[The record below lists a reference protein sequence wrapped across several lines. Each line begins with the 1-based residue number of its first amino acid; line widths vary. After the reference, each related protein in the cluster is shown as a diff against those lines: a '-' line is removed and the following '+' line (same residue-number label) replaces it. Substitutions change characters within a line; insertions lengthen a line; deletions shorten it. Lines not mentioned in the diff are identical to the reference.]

1 MGKLFPETTGELAG
15 NETLMIPER
24 KEKYEFGRFR
34 LDLNERALFDGEDMV
49 SLPPKLFDT
58 LVILVE
64 YKGRVVEKEELMQRV
79 WPDSF
84 VEENNINKNIY
95 ALRKLFGEDQDF
107 IETIPKR
114 GYRFVAK
121 VSEGWSVPDEIIV
134 KTRTTGRLIIEE
146 ELEPEPKPKTIA
158 VLPFKTFGSNGSS
171 DHLGLGLADALITR
185 LGNAQQI
192 TVRPTS
198 SIVKYNNVDQ
208 DLFRIGQELRVDAIL
223 EGSIRRLEPRIRV
236 TVQLVNIKDEITLW
250 AGKFDESFTDIFT
263 VEDMISERVADALTL
278 SLSGK
283 ERALLTKHHTE
294 NIEAYEWLLK
304 GIYQVNRYTPEAL
317 GKAIEAFTEATL
329 KDPNYALAF
338 SWLSGCSSLIYFR
351 NISAPPAKE
360 VALKAK
366 LYAEKALS
374 LDDSLAEAHVV
385 YLAAMLYHDF
395 NFSGVEKE
403 IDRVVAM
410 NPKGPPA
417 HRWCGIFLGAR
428 GRFAEALQVMQQAC
442 DADPLSSIGNLGKG
456 NIYFYMREYD
466 KAIEA
471 FAKTLEIEPS
481 SWEARLGLAAIYA
494 IKGQYSQALAE
505 LDKPFI
511 IDEARKMAIRG
522 FIYAKSG
529 DDGQARRILEVLQ
542 ARAAQDYV
550 NPREMAT
557 LHAALGEAD
566 QAFIW
571 IEKAYEERYPW
582 LISLNV
588 DFWTEPLRS
597 DPRFTDLLHRI
608 GLKA

>member
-1 MGKLFPETTGELAG
+1 MA
-15 NETLMIPER
+15 PER
-24 KEKYEFGRFR
+24 KNKYEFGRFR

-58 LVILVE
+58 LVVLVE

-95 ALRKLFGEDQDF
+95 ALRKLFGEEQDF

-121 VSEGWSVPDEIIV
+121 VREGWSVSDEIIV

-146 ELEPEPKPKTIA
+146 EIEPEPKLKTIA
-158 VLPFKTFGSNGSS
+158 VLPFKTFGNNGSS
-171 DHLGLGLADALITR
+171 DYLGLGLADALITR
-185 LGNAQQI
+185 LSNAQQI

-198 SIVKYNNVDQ
+198 SIVKYNHAAQ
-208 DLFRIGQELRVDAIL
+208 DLFIIGQELRVDAVL
-223 EGSIRRLEPRIRV
+223 EGSIRRQEPRIRV
-236 TVQLVNIKDEITLW
+236 TVQLVSIKEEATLW
-250 AGKFDESFTDIFT
+250 AGKFDESFTDIFA
-263 VEDMISERVADALTL
+263 VEDIISERVADALTL

-304 GIYQVNRYTPEAL
+304 GIYYVNRHTPEAL

-338 SWLSGCSSLIYFR
+338 TWLSGCSSLIYFR

-395 NFSGVEKE
+395 DFSGVEKE
-403 IDRVVAM
+403 INRVVAM

-417 HRWCGIFLGAR
+417 HRWCGIYLGAR
-428 GRFAEALQVMQQAC
+428 GRFGEALQIMQQAC
-442 DADPLSSIGNLGKG
+442 DADPLSSVGSLGMG

-466 KAIEA
+466 KAIAA
-471 FAKTLEIEPS
+471 FARTLELEPN
-481 SWEARLGLAAIYA
+481 SWEARLGLAALYA
-494 IKGQYSQALAE
+494 IKGQYGEALAE

-511 IDEARKMAIRG
+511 IDEARRMAIRG
-522 FIYAKSG
+522 YVYARSG
-529 DDGQARRILEVLQ
+529 DQDQARRILEELH
-542 ARAAQDYV
+542 ACAAQSYV

-557 LHAALGEAD
+557 LHAALGDFD
-566 QAFIW
+566 QAFMW
-571 IEKAYEERYPW
+571 IDQAYEEHYPW
-582 LISLNV
+582 LLSINV
-588 DFWTEPLRS
+588 DFWTEPLRF
-597 DPRFTDLLHRI
+597 DPRFTSLLRRI
-608 GLKA
+608 GLQA